1 MRHTLRKLRLK
12 YEDTITQ
19 TEKAILFLIRG
30 EEYWIPK
37 WSFKWCYSGRY
48 ILVNE
53 NILEEKNLLAFAK
66 PYQHIPEK
74 MEIKYEQQAI
84 DELRFN
90 SDECS

>member
-1 MRHTLRKLRLK
+1 MRKLRLK
-12 YEDTITQ
+12 YKDIITE
-19 TEKAILFLIRG
+19 TDKAILFLIRG
-30 EEYWIPK
+30 EEYWLPK
-37 WSFKWCYSGRY
+37 SSFRWCYSGRY

-66 PYQHIPEK
+66 PYRHIPEK
-74 MEIKYEQQAI
+74 MEIKYGQETI